1 MDGVQHYS
9 KNDRL
14 NKLLDRVVKEVRLFA
29 EGQIRRVDR
38 LAQVGIA
45 LSAEKDIARLL
56 EKIVDEAMGLTH
68 ADAGTLYTVDEEHQ
82 QLRFEIMKNI
92 SMDIHLGGSSG
103 KEVALPPVPLFKDDS
118 PNYTNVSSFVGLTGE
133 IVNIPDVYDVDK
145 FDFTGPRKYDSQTG
159 YRTRSMLVIPMKNHE
174 NDIIGVLQLLNAID
188 PASGQPTVFAEEYVD
203 LCAALA
209 SQAAIALENVKLIA
223 DLKELFEALI
233 KVIATAID
241 EKSPYTAGHITRVT
255 DLTMMIART
264 INETGEGPF
273 SAVNFSRDELEELR
287 IAAWMHDVGKITTP
301 EHVIDKSHKLQTV
314 FDRIELVST
323 RFQLIRQVAENEF
336 LQLRLDAA
344 ENPGANLKKAEVR
357 HRDRLA
363 QIDEDLAFLVSINTG
378 REFLDDASLERL
390 TEIAARTYSVGG
402 KTYPYLTEN
411 ELQNLSVRRGT
422 LTPQERKV
430 IENHALV
437 SIKILK
443 QLPFPKKMS
452 RVPEYAGGH
461 HEKLDGSGYPF
472 GLTAEQLPL
481 QARIMA
487 LADIFEALTAHDRP
501 YKRPMKLSRAVQ
513 ILASMCEQNHID
525 KEIFDLFVAKG
536 LHLDYARKELDEDQM
551 DL

>member
-501 YKRPMKLSRAVQ
+501 YKKPMKLSRAVQ

-525 KEIFDLFVAKG
+525 K
-536 LHLDYARKELDEDQM
+536 
-551 DL
+551 

>member
-82 QLRFEIMKNI
+82 RLRFEIMKNI

-357 HRDRLA
+357 HHDRLA

-501 YKRPMKLSRAVQ
+501 YKKPMKLSRAVQ

>member
-1 MDGVQHYS
+1 
-9 KNDRL
+9 
-14 NKLLDRVVKEVRLFA
+14 
-29 EGQIRRVDR
+29 
-38 LAQVGIA
+38 
-45 LSAEKDIARLL
+45 
-56 EKIVDEAMGLTH
+56 
-68 ADAGTLYTVDEEHQ
+68 
-82 QLRFEIMKNI
+82 
-92 SMDIHLGGSSG
+92 
-103 KEVALPPVPLFKDDS
+103 
-118 PNYTNVSSFVGLTGE
+118 
-133 IVNIPDVYDVDK
+133 
-145 FDFTGPRKYDSQTG
+145 
-159 YRTRSMLVIPMKNHE
+159 
-174 NDIIGVLQLLNAID
+174 
-188 PASGQPTVFAEEYVD
+188 VD

-378 REFLDDASLERL
+378 
-390 TEIAARTYSVGG
+390 
-402 KTYPYLTEN
+402 
-411 ELQNLSVRRGT
+411 
-422 LTPQERKV
+422 
-430 IENHALV
+430 
-437 SIKILK
+437 
-443 QLPFPKKMS
+443 
-452 RVPEYAGGH
+452 
-461 HEKLDGSGYPF
+461 
-472 GLTAEQLPL
+472 
-481 QARIMA
+481 
-487 LADIFEALTAHDRP
+487 
-501 YKRPMKLSRAVQ
+501 
-513 ILASMCEQNHID
+513 
-525 KEIFDLFVAKG
+525 
-536 LHLDYARKELDEDQM
+536 
-551 DL
+551 